1 MAMPKWYKAMNK
13 RQHTLLPMWPG
24 FTILGGLFYED
35 LLIPNSLTV
44 YENGL
49 VDYYTGNQDSFNASK
64 ALSNRARDNPEFWRE
79 YDQKVYPLGQKT
91 RSRLLEIVSESFG
104 SLSDSELLGVFDELI
119 EMLRLQGG
127 TLTLARIL
135 ALREIDEFLHQ
146 KLADS
151 QEIQRAHA
159 ILRTPVRPSW
169 PQIEILEFQ
178 RLVVKAKKESLAPKA
193 VRELLERH
201 RYQFGWL
208 STDLHYGVPLS
219 VEELQQRLEEEIAD
233 SPEERLLELEQRHRR
248 ALDEQAELITNLEP
262 SEYLRGL
269 MYVLSFEIWLK
280 TYRRYFTTQVVYY
293 GLPLFEEIAN
303 RAGIE
308 AEDLWWATP
317 PEIRESLV
325 FGKPLHEDDLGE
337 RRRFMVMITADGE
350 NTILLGDEAR
360 KLLAQEVE
368 QESVEYSKVLN
379 GVPANAGKADGKAS
393 VIMDHS
399 RVEEIIEQGDVI
411 VATQA
416 PPSFIRAIRRCA
428 ALVVEEG
435 AITSHASILAR
446 EFGKPCIVGVR
457 GATTIIK
464 TGDELK
470 VNADEGVV
478 EIL

>member
-1 MAMPKWYKAMNK
+1 MTMPKWYKAMNK

-35 LLIPNSLTV
+35 LLIPDSLTV

-49 VDYYTGNQDSFNASK
+49 VDYYTGNQSSFNASK
-64 ALSNRARDNPEFWRE
+64 ALSNRVRDNPEFWRE
-79 YDQKVYPLGQKT
+79 YDQKVYPLGQKN
-91 RSRLLEIVSESFG
+91 RSRLLEIGSESFD
-104 SLSDSELLGVFDELI
+104 SLSDSELLGGFDELI
-119 EMLRLQGG
+119 EMLKLQGG
-127 TLTLARIL
+127 TLTLARIV
-135 ALREIDEFLHQ
+135 ALREIDELLHQ
-146 KLADS
+146 KLADP
-151 QEIQRAHA
+151 QKIQRAHA
-159 ILRTPVRPSW
+159 VLRTPVRPSW
-169 PQIEILEFQ
+169 PQVEILEFQ
-178 RLVVKAKKESLAPKA
+178 RLVVKARKESLVLKA
-193 VRELLERH
+193 VRGLLERH
-201 RYQFGWL
+201 QYRFGWL

-219 VEELQQRLEEEIAD
+219 VEELQQRFEEEIAG
-233 SPEERLLELEQRHRR
+233 SPKEKLLELGQLHKQS
-248 ALDEQAELITNLEP
+248 LDEQAELVAELKP

-269 MYVLSFEIWLK
+269 MHVLSFEIWLK
-280 TYRRYFTTQVVYY
+280 TYRRYSTTQIIFY
-293 GLPLFEEIAN
+293 GLSLFEEIAN
-303 RAGIE
+303 RARIE
-308 AEDLWWATP
+308 LENLWWATP
-317 PEIRESLV
+317 PEIREFLV
-325 FGKPLHEDDLGE
+325 FGKPLREDTLQE

-350 NTILLGDEAR
+350 NTILLGDAAR

-368 QESVEYSKVLN
+368 PESVEYSKVLK
-379 GVPANAGKADGKAS
+379 GVPANAGKADGKAK

-399 RVEEIIEQGDVI
+399 RVEEIIKQGDVI

-416 PPSFIRAIRRCA
+416 PPSFIRAIRRCV

-446 EFGKPCIVGVR
+446 EFGKPCIVGVQ